1 MATRLERAAATG
13 LIQAGPL
20 YLKSVVLTPAAA
32 LSTAS
37 LQDSAAGGGTDVIS
51 LQAAASGSSAVWTA
65 GDPDGVFFGTGLYLT
80 LSGAGAAVSV
90 EYEQ

>member
-1 MATRLERAAATG
+1 MATRLERASATG

-32 LSTAS
+32 AATAS
-37 LQDSAAGGGTDVIS
+37 LQDTAAGGGTDVLS
-51 LQAAASGSSAVWTA
+51 LAAAASGNGALWVS
-65 GDPDGVFFGTGLYLT
+65 GDPDGVYFGAGLYLT
-80 LSGAGAAVSV
+80 LSGAGALVSV